1 MFKQKIYNLVYNQ
14 YATWKYTIKYVCV
27 CVCVGGGG
35 GEHNVLDD
43 SQSTE
48 FCWRYINW

>member
-27 CVCVGGGG
+27 CGGG